1 MLRVRVMPCL
11 LLQHS
16 KLVKTVKFK
25 DPAYIGDPV
34 NAVEIYNEKEVDELI
49 FLDIMATREKSPPQ
63 LRTVFEI
70 ATECFMPF
78 TYGGGVRSL
87 DDIAKIL
94 KTGVEKVA
102 INSHAVEEPSFIK
115 RAADQFGS
123 QAIVVSMDA
132 KRKSREYEVV
142 THGGTRATGID
153 PVSHARRMEEM
164 GAGEV
169 LLTSIDR
176 DGTMEGYDLDLIR
189 KVSDAVNVPLVA
201 CGGAGSV
208 EDMARAVAAG
218 ASAVAA
224 GSLVVY
230 QGKNRGVLINFPSQ
244 QELSLE
250 GIAFYA
256 QARGRNMLDGVMQ
269 ENV

>member
-1 MLRVRVMPCL
+1 MLKVRAMPCL

-16 KLVKTVKFK
+16 KLVKTVKFRN
-25 DPAYIGDPV
+25 PAYIGDPV
-34 NAVEIYNEKEVDELI
+34 NAVRIYNGKEVDELI
-49 FLDIMATREKSPPQ
+49 FLDIMATRENSPPQ
-63 LRTVFEI
+63 LKTIFEI

-94 KTGVEKVA
+94 KIGVEKVA
-102 INSHAVEEPSFIK
+102 INTCAVEDSSFIN

-123 QAIVVSMDA
+123 QAIVVSIDA
-132 KRKSREYEVV
+132 KRKKPREYEVV

-153 PVSHARRMEEM
+153 PVSHARKMEEM
-164 GAGEV
+164 GAGEL
-169 LLTSIDR
+169 LLTSVDR
-176 DGTMEGYDLDLIR
+176 DGTFEGYDLDLIEM
-189 KVSDAVNVPLVA
+189 VSNAVNVPVVA

-208 EDMARAVAAG
+208 EDMAKAVAAG

-244 QELSLE
+244 EELAVLQKDKDS
-250 GIAFYA
+250 
-256 QARGRNMLDGVMQ
+256 
-269 ENV
+269 